1 MEVREVVIVEMPA
14 VIRRPP
20 KATPCCRVCF
30 EVETHQKLFVV
41 EDLECECN
49 PFLHDA
55 CVQEW
60 FRIAGRE
67 VCPQCGQRWR
77 VVELCLHSQGFMS
90 RCLLVWI
97 LLVLSIFASVAM
109 YQIIVNL
116 YMKS

>member
-1 MEVREVVIVEMPA
+1 MELKQVVVVEMPEP
-14 VIRRPP
+14 IRRLP

-41 EDLECECN
+41 EDLECDCSLY
-49 PFLHDA
+49 LHEV

-67 VCPQCGQRWR
+67 VCPSCGQRWK
-77 VVELCLHSQGFMS
+77 VVDPCYRYEGCIANGFVIFI
-90 RCLLVWI
+90 LVI
-97 LLVLSIFASVAM
+97 LFILAIATL
-109 YQIIVNL
+109 YQIITNL